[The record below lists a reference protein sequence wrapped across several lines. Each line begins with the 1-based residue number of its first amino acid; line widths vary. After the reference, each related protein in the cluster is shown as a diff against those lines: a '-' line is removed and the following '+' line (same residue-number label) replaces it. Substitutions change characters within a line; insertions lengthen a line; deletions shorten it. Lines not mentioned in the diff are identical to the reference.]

1 MTYEFIL
8 GLVWAFFIEL
18 VVLSRMN
25 LPGANQPPRNIFPF
39 GPAAIIVLPP
49 IYAATDGVFAA
60 LGALIYNV
68 FSRCVGG
75 LQIDI
80 N

>member
-8 GLVWAFFIEL
+8 GFALAFFIEL
-18 VVLSRMN
+18 VVLSRMD
-25 LPGANQPPRNIFPF
+25 LPGANQPPRNIFPLRTCSHHRSS
-39 GPAAIIVLPP
+39 AH
-49 IYAATDGVFAA
+49 YALIDGVFAA

-68 FSRCVGG
+68 ASRWVGG